1 MTSAARLF
9 DVLRADMKAAGIT
22 YRALAQRIG
31 MSESSVKRMFS
42 EQDMPLSRLAQ
53 VSEAVGVAFEELLA
67 RAARSA
73 PELTRLT
80 LEQERALVAD
90 PRLLLVAICCLSQWT
105 VEQMLGAYTLTPAEV
120 VASLVR
126 LDRLGLI
133 ELKVDNR
140 YRLAVSH
147 SFHWRREGPVMAY
160 LRRHVVDEFFDA
172 GFDGRGETLVTVHG
186 QLSPAGAVEMA
197 QRVAQLAGA
206 FVHRQREDQRDP
218 AAAGDGYTLIVGLRS
233 FELGAFTEMRRRTAQ
248 RNSAEGSSTEPRKR

>member
-105 VEQMLGAYTLTPAEV
+105 VEQML
-120 VASLVR
+120 
-126 LDRLGLI
+126 
-133 ELKVDNR
+133 
-140 YRLAVSH
+140 
-147 SFHWRREGPVMAY
+147 
-160 LRRHVVDEFFDA
+160 
-172 GFDGRGETLVTVHG
+172 
-186 QLSPAGAVEMA
+186 
-197 QRVAQLAGA
+197 
-206 FVHRQREDQRDP
+206 
-218 AAAGDGYTLIVGLRS
+218 
-233 FELGAFTEMRRRTAQ
+233 
-248 RNSAEGSSTEPRKR
+248 